1 MKTVNTL
8 MLKSSLMASIFFAME
23 IIIFFMVSNH
33 YGIETAGAGALAL
46 TGAVVVMI
54 ALAITGAL
62 AGAGTGALAGT
73 LTLAV
78 TGTLTLAVAGALAGA
93 EEKNKFSFG
102 KTFFFILLME
112 VFMGVGVFMIIKNIP
127 MGMFAISFA
136 CMFPIL
142 VSGCDFVLQFNG
154 EKGLFNKKEEVAE
167 MQAS

>member
-8 MLKSSLMASIFFAME
+8 MFKLSLMASIFFAME
-23 IIIFFMVSNH
+23 IIIFFMVSNY
-33 YGIETAGAGALAL
+33 YGIETVGAGAGAGMVTLA
-46 TGAVVVMI
+46 GII
-54 ALAITGAL
+54 ALA
-62 AGAGTGALAGT
+62 
-73 LTLAV
+73 LAV
-78 TGTLTLAVAGALAGA
+78 TGALAGA
-93 EEKNKFSFG
+93 EEKNKFSLW
-102 KTFFFILLME
+102 KTLFFVLLME